1 MQSYNFLNGTATGQS
16 PLINTILPII
26 YVYCTLISPVR
37 LRISMNRITPG
48 KLLMTK
54 WSAVEP
60 KLKERH
66 FIVTGLVRN
75 EAGTIIACELEAV
88 INKNVYQVDWQELK
102 DSTLWIMGWK

>member
-1 MQSYNFLNGTATGQS
+1 MQSYILFNEAAAGQP
-16 PLINTILPII
+16 PLINTLLPII
-26 YVYCTLISPVR
+26 QVYCTLISPVR
-37 LRISMNRITPG
+37 LKTSMNRISPG

-66 FIVTGLVRN
+66 FIVTRLVRN
-75 EAGTIIACELEAV
+75 EAGTIIACQLEAV
-88 INKNVYQVDWQELK
+88 INKNVYQIDWQELK